1 MELYINNIEDLKILK
16 KKKPLLRWASR
27 EDILNWYPAEFPFI
41 AYISC
46 NNRMTYSTL
55 REEEDDIVTKA
66 IINSRSFF
74 RSKKSLEIE

>member
-1 MELYINNIEDLKILK
+1 MKLYINNFEDLKILK

-41 AYISC
+41 AFISSY
-46 NNRMTYSTL
+46 NRMTYSTL
-55 REEEDDIVTKA
+55 GEEDDDIVTKA
-66 IINSRSFF
+66 IINSRSFL

>member
-1 MELYINNIEDLKILK
+1 MKLYINNLEDLKILK

-41 AYISC
+41 AFISY
-46 NNRMTYSTL
+46 NRMTYSTL
-55 REEEDDIVTKA
+55 GEEEDDIVTKA
-66 IINSRSFF
+66 IINSRNFF